1 MKEKVSAILNLMK
14 LMNVRVEDL
23 IIYNGQIE
31 QSGKFPLEVFYSDRT
46 RSFDVS
52 HSQESKRHPLGVII
66 NNIVYALGG
75 YVSNERSCEIPD
87 FLQSQWYYDMWVE
100 NYQGALSGELPTSE
114 QVDALNSNMMAYN
127 QINAFFG
134 MPLFERDSVA
144 ISCDE
149 QLKDSTLCYYLKSK
163 QTYKTSSCAY
173 VLPVH
178 NLKK

>member
-1 MKEKVSAILNLMK
+1 
-14 LMNVRVEDL
+14 
-23 IIYNGQIE
+23 
-31 QSGKFPLEVFYSDRT
+31 
-46 RSFDVS
+46 
-52 HSQESKRHPLGVII
+52 
-66 NNIVYALGG
+66 
-75 YVSNERSCEIPD
+75 
-87 FLQSQWYYDMWVE
+87 MWEE
-100 NYQGALSGELPTSE
+100 NYQGALSGELPTPE
-114 QVDALNSNMMAYN
+114 QADALNSNMMAYN
-127 QINAFFG
+127 QINSFFG

>member
-14 LMNVRVEDL
+14 LMNVKVEDL
-23 IIYNGQIE
+23 VIYNGEIE

-66 NNIVYALGG
+66 NDIVYALGG

-134 MPLFERDSVA
+134 MSLFERDSVA
-144 ISCDE
+144 VSGDE
-149 QLKDSTLCYYLKSK
+149 QLNGITLCYNLKSK
-163 QTYKTSSCAY
+163 RTYTTLSCAY